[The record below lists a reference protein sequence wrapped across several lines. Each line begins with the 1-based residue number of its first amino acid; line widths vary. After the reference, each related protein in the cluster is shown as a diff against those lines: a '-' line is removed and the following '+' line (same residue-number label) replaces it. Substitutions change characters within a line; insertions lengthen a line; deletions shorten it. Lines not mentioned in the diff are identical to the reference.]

1 MNDMKF
7 ERPKKRKEGMG
18 FYLALVGCLAAIVAV
33 TWTAVGNSDALTP
46 EDTGRVSENT
56 SEAEEVGAVPNR
68 YIDGF
73 DWDEEADREDS
84 GVIEEI
90 ASGSESEKT
99 APEGEKNLSE
109 TENGEKQVNAV
120 PISSVPAG
128 EPSSAAPESA
138 DSGAATR
145 NKQTYMLPVG
155 NEIFKEYSGDELVYS
170 MTFGDW
176 RVHEGVDFKAD
187 KDQMVRCAG
196 DGTVT
201 DVMQDPL
208 YGTTVIIDHGDFE
221 AYYCGL
227 VENVIVEKKQE
238 VLMGDDL
245 GNVGD
250 IPCEI
255 VEELHLHFAVKKG
268 GKWVDPIAALRRQ

>member
-7 ERPKKRKEGMG
+7 ERPKKRKEGTG
-18 FYLALVGCLAAIVAV
+18 FYLALIGCLAAIVAV
-33 TWTAVGNSDALTP
+33 TWTAVGSSDALTP
-46 EDTGRVSENT
+46 ENTGTVSE
-56 SEAEEVGAVPNR
+56 SASDAEEVGAVPNR

-73 DWDEEADREDS
+73 DWEEDAEEEYSSVMQELADSAEP
-84 GVIEEI
+84 
-90 ASGSESEKT
+90 EKSP
-99 APEGEKNLSE
+99 PEAEKK
-109 TENGEKQVNAV
+109 EKQVNATPV
-120 PISSVPAG
+120 SAASAG
-128 EPSSAAPESA
+128 EAVSAVPGDTASDTA
-138 DSGAATR
+138 KK

-155 NEIFKEYSGDELVYS
+155 NEVFKEYSGEELVYS

-176 RVHEGVDFKAD
+176 RIHEGVDFKAD
-187 KDQMVRCAG
+187 KDQMVRCVG

-201 DVMQDPL
+201 DIVKNPL
-208 YGTTVIIDHGDFE
+208 YGTIVIIDHGDFE
-221 AYYCGL
+221 AHYCGL

-255 VEELHLHFAVKKG
+255 VEELHLHFGVKKA
-268 GKWVDPIAALRRQ
+268 GKWVDPMAAMRRQ